1 MKSLGTR
8 NKPSPFIC
16 SDVLPVCFDRLDSGM
31 FRRWRRIDQPGLE
44 LARIN
49 VEKHG
54 VTVASTLVDG
64 GDEPFSLRYI
74 WTLDSGWNTRT
85 LRIEHMNGDDR
96 WLTIERVGPA
106 AWRVDNRPAPH
117 LDGCDE
123 LDLSATPFCNALAIR
138 RLGGDGELTTAYI
151 NASDMSV
158 APSRQRYEKIDAR
171 NWRYTDL
178 GIAHGFTAALQ
189 LDRDG
194 MVERY
199 EGLFEALN

>member
-1 MKSLGTR
+1 M
-8 NKPSPFIC
+8 
-16 SDVLPVCFDRLDSGM
+16 
-31 FRRWRRIDQPGLE
+31 
-44 LARIN
+44 
-49 VEKHG
+49 EKHG
-54 VTVASTLVDG
+54 IMVASTLVDG
-64 GDEPFSLRYI
+64 GEHPFSLRYI
-74 WTLDSGWNTRT
+74 WTLDPNWRTRT
-85 LRIEHMNGDDR
+85 VRIEHMNGDDR

-106 AWRVDNRPAPH
+106 AWRVDKHSAPH

-123 LDLSATPFCNALAIR
+123 LDLSATPFCNSLAIR
-138 RLGGDGELTTAYI
+138 RLRGDGELTAAYI

-158 APSRQRYEKIDAR
+158 APSRQRYERIDAR
-171 NWRYTDL
+171 NWRYRDL